1 MLALLIFYY
10 KNMKKIMMIE
20 DNEMLSDMYNFKLTH
35 EWFCVFVEND
45 SLNAV
50 KSFENFQPDIITLDI
65 MMPWLNWYEVLEKIR
80 KDLNSDVKIIMLSNV
95 NSEQDREKAITL
107 WANKF
112 LLKATVTPQNL
123 VSEINIMLE

>member
-1 MLALLIFYY
+1 
-10 KNMKKIMMIE
+10 MKKVMMIE

-35 EWFCVFVEND
+35 EWFNVFVEND

-50 KSFENFQPDIITLDI
+50 KSFEEFQPDIITLDI

-80 KDLNSDVKIIMLSNV
+80 QELNSDVIIIMLSNV
-95 NSEQDREKAITL
+95 NSEQDREKAINL

-112 LLKATVTPQNL
+112 LLKATVTPQTL
-123 VSEINIMLE
+123 VSEINVMFEW